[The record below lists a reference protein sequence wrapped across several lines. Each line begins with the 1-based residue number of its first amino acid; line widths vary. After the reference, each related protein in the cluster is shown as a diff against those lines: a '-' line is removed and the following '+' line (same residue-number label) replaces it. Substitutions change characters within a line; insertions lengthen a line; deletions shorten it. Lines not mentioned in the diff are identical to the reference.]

1 MPMLNLAANLS
12 FMFGEVEFLDRFKA
26 AAAGGFRGVEYMFPY
41 DYDAIQLRETLDEH
55 RLTQILFNLPAGNW
69 AAGERGIAC
78 HPNRVPEFRDGVARA
93 LEYAKVLGCTRVN
106 CLAGIVP
113 PGVDDAAWRDTLVSN
128 LRFAAQRFESAG
140 ITLLVESI
148 NTSDVPGFALHRT
161 RQAIEVCAAVAC
173 ANLLLQ
179 YDVYHMQRMGED
191 VVEMISREL
200 SSIGHIQIADVPGR
214 HEPGTGSID
223 FAAVFEVL
231 ERLGYSGWIGCE
243 YTPAGRTSDGLRW
256 LTQFRQAIGGV

>member
-1 MPMLNLAANLS
+1 MLNFAANLS

-26 AAAGGFRGVEYMFPY
+26 AADSGFRGVEYMFPY
-41 DYDAIQLRETLDEH
+41 DYDAIQLRETLNEH

-69 AAGERGIAC
+69 ATGERGIAC
-78 HPNRVPEFRDGVARA
+78 HPNRVPEFRAGVERA
-93 LEYAKVLGCTRVN
+93 LEYANVLGCTRVN

-113 PGVDDAAWRDTLVSN
+113 PGVDDAAWRDTLVGN
-128 LRFAAQRFESAG
+128 LRFAARRLESAG
-140 ITLLVESI
+140 IVLLVESI

-161 RQAIEVCAAVAC
+161 KQAIEICAAVEAV
-173 ANLLLQ
+173 NLLLQ
-179 YDVYHMQRMGED
+179 YDVYHMRRMGED
-191 VVEMISREL
+191 VVETISREL

-223 FAAVFEVL
+223 FVSVFEIL

-243 YTPAGRTSDGLRW
+243 YTPAGLTSDGLRW
-256 LTQFRQAIGGV
+256 LTQFRQTMGGV